1 MDNIVEFLTL
11 FGENGLMLIAAVAV
25 GFVISLATGIVAMI
39 FEKFARPWVAG
50 CIVLAIIDT
59 IWTIIQYAGA

>member
-1 MDNIVEFLTL
+1 MSDIVEFLTL

-25 GFVISLATGIVAMI
+25 AFVISLVTGAIAM
-39 FEKFARPWVAG
+39 FFDKLARPWVAG

-59 IWTIIQYAGA
+59 LWTIIQYAGG